1 MSQIEELQGR
11 IASAL
16 DRISQGLEVQAT
28 AQADPEEMAA
38 LQQSLEEERSAVQQ
52 LEERNKSLNDK
63 IAALEMQV
71 TGLQAEV
78 AASAAAAPVAIQLP
92 DMMGQVGATIAQ
104 LREANDTVLGS
115 NERLREAHS
124 AGVSEPHLINSG
136 MMAELE
142 GLKAMREMDKAELT
156 AILETLEAVLGGNE
170 GPNGASSTAPVQ
182 GGL

>member
-28 AQADPEEMAA
+28 SQSDPQEMEA

-52 LEERNKSLNDK
+52 LEERNKALNDK

-71 TGLQAEV
+71 TGLKAEV
-78 AASAAAAPVAIQLP
+78 SANSAAAPASIQLP

-104 LREANDTVLGS
+104 LREANETMQGS
-115 NERLREAHS
+115 NQRLREAQS
-124 AGVSEPHLINSG
+124 ANVSEPHLINSG
-136 MMAELE
+136 MMSELE

-156 AILETLEAVLGGNE
+156 SILETLEAVLG
-170 GPNGASSTAPVQ
+170 PDDSAAAQ
-182 GGL
+182 GGV

>member
-28 AQADPEEMAA
+28 SQVDTAEVDR
-38 LQQSLEEERSAVQQ
+38 LQQALNEERSAVEQ
-52 LEERNKSLNDK
+52 LEERNKALNDK
-63 IAALEMQV
+63 IAGYEMQIN
-71 TGLQAEV
+71 GLKEEL
-78 AASAAAAPVAIQLP
+78 SAAQAAANAAPPAIELP
-92 DMMGQVGATIAQ
+92 DVMGEVGASIAQ
-104 LREANDTVLGS
+104 LREANASVSAS
-115 NERLREAHS
+115 NEKLREAHS

-156 AILETLEAVLGGNE
+156 AILETLESVLGS
-170 GPNGASSTAPVQ
+170 NGSATAQ
-182 GGL
+182 GGV